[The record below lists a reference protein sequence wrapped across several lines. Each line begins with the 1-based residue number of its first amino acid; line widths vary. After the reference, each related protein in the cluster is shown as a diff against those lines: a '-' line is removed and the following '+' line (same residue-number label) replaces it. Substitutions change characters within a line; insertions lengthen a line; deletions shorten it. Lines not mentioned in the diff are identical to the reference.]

1 MFGVGGAT
9 QTLST
14 RDPWQAWL
22 VAPEGDH
29 ALGYSRDYSRNYSR
43 NYSRPPFRP
52 PLRLA
57 QLHQDR
63 CATRRRDA
71 GARRRAGVWRQ
82 VVAAGREG
90 GIGAPSLK

>member
-1 MFGVGGAT
+1 MHSTTPAT
-9 QTLST
+9 HSL
-14 RDPWQAWL
+14 D
-22 VAPEGDH
+22 
-29 ALGYSRDYSRNYSR
+29 YSR

-71 GARRRAGVWRQ
+71 GARPRT
-82 VVAAGREG
+82 G
-90 GIGAPSLK
+90 GMGHLGGEPPLR